1 MSLQQTLDWIR
12 SAPKPRDEENA
23 KFQIIAPI
31 LGDLGWNPA
40 RQEIL
45 YEYRV
50 GGKGKGKVD
59 IALMGTKHPV
69 ALIEAKAPE
78 ENLADH
84 VMQVLNYAFFE
95 GVDVCV
101 LTNGLEW
108 WLYLPREDGPPEERR
123 FTALR
128 IKDDPIEQLVDD
140 FETFLGKDNLVGGQA
155 KEKAKQVLEAKHQAA
170 FLDSKLPGLWKSMQ
184 SRPDDELVELL
195 IQRTYDELN
204 LRPER
209 KQVVAVLRGSPVPTV
224 VTTSRSVSRISSSET
239 RTRKGQK
246 KSTRTRTNKPKPI
259 GMVLWNKHY
268 QVKIWKDILLHVAGA
283 LHNEHGAKF
292 IDRILAY
299 RTNRGKPY
307 ASLNPG
313 DLREGRNIP
322 STDVY
327 LETNLNAR
335 DIQKVAHMVL
345 GFFGHPSSDLEILYD

>member
-1 MSLQQTLDWIR
+1 MTLRETLDTIR
-12 SAPKPRDEENA
+12 SVKDPRDEENA

-59 IALMGTKHPV
+59 IALMGPTRSV
-69 ALIEAKAPE
+69 ALIEAKAPG

-84 VMQVLNYAFFE
+84 VEQVLGYAFLD

-123 FTALR
+123 FTALL
-128 IKDDPIEQLVDD
+128 IKQDPIEQLADD
-140 FETFLGKDNLVGGQA
+140 LKTFLGKDNLVGGQA
-155 KEKAKQVLEAKHQAA
+155 KKRAKQVLEAKHQAA
-170 FLDSKLPGLWKSMQ
+170 FLESELPRLWKSMQ
-184 SRPDDELVELL
+184 SGPDDELVELL

-209 KQVVAVLRGSPVPTV
+209 NQVVAVLRGSPVPTV
-224 VTTSRSVSRISSSET
+224 VSTSRSVTRIVSSKT
-239 RTRKGQK
+239 RTGKGA
-246 KSTRTRTNKPKPI
+246 NKPTRSRLTKPT
-259 GMVLWNKHY
+259 GMMLWGKHY
-268 QVKIWKDILLHVAGA
+268 RVKIWKDILLHVAGA
-283 LHNEHGAKF
+283 LHNKYGPRF
-292 IDRILAY
+292 IDRLLAH
-299 RTNRGKPY
+299 RTARGRPY
-307 ASLNPG
+307 ASRNPR
-313 DLREGRNIP
+313 DLREGKQIP

-327 LETNLNAR
+327 LETNLSSK
-335 DIQKVAHMVL
+335 DIKKIAHL
-345 GFFGHPSSDLEILYD
+345 LLDFFGHPPSDLTIYYD